1 MKTEQRFSSK
11 FLRITLGVALIVAGS
26 SAGAESNLTLKILAP
41 ASVGGG
47 WDNTAKAIAETLKR
61 EGIVNDVSVYNLPG
75 KAGTLGLAEFVK
87 LKGQSNQQMLTGFVM
102 VAGIPINQS
111 PFDLNSD
118 VTPIARLTTDYEV
131 LIVPAKSRFR
141 DVEDLVAAFK
151 AAPSSI
157 RFGGSSAGGSAH
169 IAIGKLARELNISMD
184 QVRYVPSAGG
194 AQATAA
200 MLGGELDVVSA
211 GYSEIE
217 DALKSGQVRGLAI
230 LAPEAV
236 NGINLPTLIEKGID
250 VDVSNWRGVVAPA
263 GISAAQRA
271 RLTLMMTRMV
281 RTRTWQQQLSQ
292 NKWNAYFATGDT
304 FDRFIRSQKTVV
316 AQLLRSLDILK

>member
-1 MKTEQRFSSK
+1 MKQHRLVHSRS
-11 FLRITLGVALIVAGS
+11 LVLLLSGALLGAGS
-26 SAGAESNLTLKILAP
+26 STLAQTNSGLRILAP

-47 WDNTAKAIAETLKR
+47 WDNTARAIADTLKR
-61 EGIVNDVSVYNLPG
+61 EGIFNDVTVYNLPG

-87 LKGQSNQQMLTGFVM
+87 LRGQSNQLMLTGFVM
-102 VAGIPINQS
+102 VAGIPLNQS

-131 LIVPAKSRFR
+131 LIVPTKSRFR
-141 DVEDLVAAFK
+141 DVEDLIAAFK
-151 AAPSSI
+151 ASLGSI

-194 AQATAA
+194 SQATAA

-236 NGINLPTLIEKGID
+236 DGINLPTLIEKGID

-281 RTRTWQQQLSQ
+281 RTRSWQQQLSQ

-304 FDRFIRSQKTVV
+304 FDRFVRSQKTVV
-316 AQLLRSLDILK
+316 TQLLRSLDILK

>member
-1 MKTEQRFSSK
+1 MKQHRLVHSRS
-11 FLRITLGVALIVAGS
+11 LVLLLSGALLGAGS
-26 SAGAESNLTLKILAP
+26 STLAQTNSGLRILAP

-47 WDNTAKAIAETLKR
+47 WDNTARAIADTLKR
-61 EGIVNDVSVYNLPG
+61 EGIFNDVTVYNLPG

-87 LKGQSNQQMLTGFVM
+87 LRGQSNQLMLTGFVM
-102 VAGIPINQS
+102 VAGIPLNQS

-131 LIVPAKSRFR
+131 LIVPTKSRFR
-141 DVEDLVAAFK
+141 DVEDLIAAFK
-151 AAPSSI
+151 ASPGSI

-236 NGINLPTLIEKGID
+236 DGINLPTLIEKGID

-281 RTRTWQQQLSQ
+281 RTRSWQQQLSQ

-304 FDRFIRSQKTVV
+304 FDRFVRSQKTVV
-316 AQLLRSLDILK
+316 TQLLRSLDILK